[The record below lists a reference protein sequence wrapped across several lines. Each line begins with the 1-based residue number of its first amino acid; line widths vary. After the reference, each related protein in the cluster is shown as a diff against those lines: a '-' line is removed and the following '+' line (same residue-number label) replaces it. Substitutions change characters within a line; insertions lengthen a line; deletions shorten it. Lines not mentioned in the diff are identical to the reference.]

1 MQKNKP
7 DYYSD
12 LDKVYLKIWDLLK
25 KGLKNRDAPFHI
37 PVFISGDKE
46 KFDGRI
52 VVLRG
57 VNELEKKIWFHS
69 DIRSKKIKNLKINP
83 EASLLFYDKNEK
95 IQLRIFGLTKI
106 NFQHNLT
113 QISWEKTAHMSR
125 QCYLGNKAP
134 GSDTSAPSSGLTE
147 KIDNLKYSKE
157 ESEIGYKNFCVIET
171 YIKSIEW
178 LYLAAKGHRR
188 AYFNL
193 SKERLEKKWLI
204 P

>member
-1 MQKNKP
+1 VQNNKP
-7 DYYSD
+7 DYYND
-12 LDKVYLKIWDLLK
+12 LDKIYTKIWDLLNS
-25 KGLKNRDAPFHI
+25 GLERRDLPFHLPI
-37 PVFISGDKE
+37 FICGNGN

-57 VNELEKKIWFHS
+57 IDKKEKKIWFHS
-69 DIRSKKIKNLKINP
+69 DIRSNKVKILKSNP
-83 EASLLFYDKNEK
+83 KGNLLFYDKSEK
-95 IQLRIFGLTKI
+95 IQLRILGKTKI
-106 NFQHNLT
+106 NYTNSIT
-113 QISWEKTAHMSR
+113 KKAWKKTIHMSR

-134 GSDTSAPSSGLTE
+134 GSITNLPTSGLGE
-147 KIDNLKYSKE
+147 KADNLKYTLE
-157 ESEIGYKNFCVIET
+157 ESEIGYKNFCVVET

-193 SKERLEKKWLI
+193 NKKQLEKKWLI

>member
-1 MQKNKP
+1 MEKNKP
-7 DYYSD
+7 DYYND
-12 LDKVYLKIWDLLK
+12 LNKVYLKIWDLLD

-37 PVFISGDKE
+37 PVFISSDKD
-46 KFDGRI
+46 KVDGRI

-57 VNELEKKIWFHS
+57 VDEKEKKIWFHS
-69 DIRSKKIKNLKINP
+69 DIRSNKIEKLKNNP
-83 EASLLFYDKNEK
+83 DVAFLFYDKSEK
-95 IQLRIFGLTKI
+95 IQLRISGSTKI
-106 NFQHNLT
+106 NYQNNTT
-113 QISWEKTAHMSR
+113 QNSWQKTAHLSR

-134 GSDTSAPSSGLTE
+134 GADVSAPTSGLTSE
-147 KIDNLKYSKE
+147 VDNLKYTIE

-188 AYFNL
+188 ALFSLKNN
-193 SKERLEKKWLI
+193 SLEKKWLI